1 MLLLIVKWIH
11 ILAAIAAV
19 GANFTYSI
27 WIRRAAREPRE
38 LPFVLHGI
46 RVIDRRLANPSY
58 GVLLLTGLIM
68 AYLLPIPLNTP
79 WLLTAIV
86 LYVLAAFLGAFAYA
100 PTMREQRKQL
110 ETAGVDSAGFRTA
123 SRRGTWLGLLV
134 TLDVVVIVF
143 LMVVKPV
150 LWG

>member
-1 MLLLIVKWIH
+1 VLLPMVKWVH
-11 ILAAIAAV
+11 VLAAITAV
-19 GANFTYSI
+19 GANITYGI
-27 WIRRAAREPRE
+27 WMRRAAREPQQ
-38 LPFVLHGI
+38 LPFVLNGI
-46 RVIDRRLANPSY
+46 RAIDRRLANPSY

-68 AYLLPIPLNTP
+68 AYLLPLPLNTP

-110 ETAGVDSAGFRTA
+110 TAAGFESGAFKAA
-123 SRRGTWLGLLV
+123 SRRAAWLGLFV
-134 TLDVVVIVF
+134 TLDVIAIVF
-143 LMVVKPV
+143 LMVVKPA

>member
-1 MLLLIVKWIH
+1 
-11 ILAAIAAV
+11 
-19 GANFTYSI
+19 
-27 WIRRAAREPRE
+27 
-38 LPFVLHGI
+38 
-46 RVIDRRLANPSY
+46 
-58 GVLLLTGLIM
+58 M

-86 LYVLAAFLGAFAYA
+86 LYVLAALLGALAYA

-110 ETAGVDSAGFRTA
+110 ETAGIESAGFKAA
-123 SRRGTWLGLLV
+123 SRRGAGLGLLV
-134 TLDVVVIVF
+134 TVDVVVVVF